1 MTGSSIDADDLAM
14 LTSSFAAAVATT
26 GDGASAD
33 AALHELGWAELLGM
47 APAEGAATTFS
58 VLGTAGSA
66 ASLLDDVLS
75 EALGVP
81 VGLGTCVI
89 LPTPHTSAAPG
100 ARTADSIHV
109 AGLASARLAGASR
122 ILLPVAGDEVVT
134 LFDIAPGLIVGAHAL
149 QPEVDRRALDAAS
162 PYVRI
167 APTTLPVSELT
178 EIGVADWHGT
188 VAAARVALAHQMIAA
203 CRVMLGDARQHA
215 LDREQ
220 FGRAVS
226 SFQVIRH
233 KLADSLA
240 AVEAASAVADLAVV
254 NGDVLTAAVAKSLA
268 GKAARTTSTHAQQ
281 VLAGIGFT
289 TEHDFHLSL
298 KRTMVLDTLFGSA
311 KTLPTEIGRL
321 LLTAG
326 RTPRLTNL

>member
-203 CRVMLGDARQHA
+203 CRVMLADARQHA

-289 TEHDFHLSL
+289 IEHDFHLSL

-311 KTLPTEIGRL
+311 KTLPTEVGRL
-321 LLTAG
+321 LLAAG